1 MRSPVRLFAA
11 LAILLATA
19 TVTAQVFKWI
29 DKDGKVHF
37 TDTPPP
43 ADAVKGEAKKL
54 NIAPSGNAGAG
65 AAAAKSTPD
74 RTKDSAK
81 DSARDNAKEADK
93 KKADTAEKAKKE
105 EETERVAK
113 ANEER
118 CKEAK
123 RYLSSLETGQPLV
136 RNNDAGER
144 TIMSDAERATE
155 TARAKTA
162 MSESCKT

>member
-37 TDTPPP
+37 SDTPPP
-43 ADAVKGEAKKL
+43 ADAVKGEAKKITISPPSSGGAS
-54 NIAPSGNAGAG
+54 NVPAPKAVAER
-65 AAAAKSTPD
+65 A
-74 RTKDSAK
+74 KDSAK
-81 DSARDNAKEADK
+81 ADEKRKTEA
-93 KKADTAEKAKKE
+93 AEKAKRE

-113 ANEER
+113 QNEER
-118 CKEAK
+118 CREAK

-144 TIMSDAERATE
+144 TLMSDAERATE
-155 TARAKTA
+155 IARAKTA
-162 MSESCKT
+162 TSESCKT

>member
-43 ADAVKGEAKKL
+43 ADAVKGEAKKIT
-54 NIAPSGNAGAG
+54 IAPSGNTGSS
-65 AAAAKSTPD
+65 AAAPKSSTE
-74 RTKDSAK
+74 RAK
-81 DSARDNAKEADK
+81 DNPKDADK
-93 KKADTAEKAKKE
+93 KKTEAAEKAKKE
-105 EETERVAK
+105 EETERIAK
-113 ANEER
+113 QNEER
-118 CKEAK
+118 CREAK
-123 RYLSSLETGQPLV
+123 RYLSSLETGQPLI

>member
-37 TDTPPP
+37 SDTPPP
-43 ADAVKGEAKKL
+43 ADAVKGEAKKITISPPGSSGSS
-54 NIAPSGNAGAG
+54 NAPAP
-65 AAAAKSTPD
+65 KSVAE
-74 RTKDSAK
+74 RAKDSAK
-81 DSARDNAKEADK
+81 DGEKRKTEA
-93 KKADTAEKAKKE
+93 AEKAKKE

-113 ANEER
+113 QNEER
-118 CKEAK
+118 CREAK

-144 TIMSDAERATE
+144 TLMSDAERTTE
-155 TARAKTA
+155 VARAKTA